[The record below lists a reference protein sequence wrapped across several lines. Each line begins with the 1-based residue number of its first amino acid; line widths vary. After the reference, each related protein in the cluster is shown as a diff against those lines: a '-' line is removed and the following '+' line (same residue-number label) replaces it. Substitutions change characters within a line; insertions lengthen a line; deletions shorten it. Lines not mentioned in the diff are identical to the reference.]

1 MFQDRPWLQ
10 DFDALPPEKQAEVI
24 DFIQFLRSR
33 RPQTSGQVSQDS
45 SPSQQSGS
53 TGGRKGPFLER
64 AKDLIGVVDDS
75 PSDLATNPKH
85 MQGFGE

>member
-33 RPQTSGQVSQDS
+33 KPQTDSQTS
-45 SPSQQSGS
+45 HNMAQSGS
-53 TGGRKGPFLER
+53 TGGRKGSFLER
-64 AKDLIGVVDDS
+64 AKDLIGVVDDA

>member
-33 RPQTSGQVSQDS
+33 KSQTSSQISHDTA
-45 SPSQQSGS
+45 QAGS
-53 TGGRKGPFLER
+53 TGGRKGSFLER
-64 AKDLIGVVDDS
+64 AKDLIGIVDDA
-75 PSDLATNPKH
+75 PSDLASNPKH

>member
-10 DFDALPPEKQAEVI
+10 DFDALPPEKQVEVI

-33 RPQTSGQVSQDS
+33 KLQTMSQAS
-45 SPSQQSGS
+45 HHTAQSGS
-53 TGGRKGPFLER
+53 TSAQKGSFLER
-64 AKDLIGVVDDS
+64 AKDLIGVVDGA
-75 PSDLATNPKH
+75 PSDLATHPNH

>member
-1 MFQDRPWLQ
+1 MFQNRSWLQ

-33 RPQTSGQVSQDS
+33 KPLVSSQVSQDS
-45 SPSQQSGS
+45 SPLQQSGS
-53 TGGRKGPFLER
+53 TGGRKGSFLER
-64 AKDLIGVVDDS
+64 AKDLIGVVDDA
-75 PSDLATNPKH
+75 PSDLATNPKY

>member
-10 DFDALPPEKQAEVI
+10 DFDALPPEKQVEVI

-33 RPQTSGQVSQDS
+33 RPQTSSQVTQGS
-45 SPSQQSGS
+45 SPLQQSGS
-53 TGGRKGPFLER
+53 SGDRKGSFLER
-64 AKDLIGVVDDS
+64 AKDLIGVVDDA